1 MLVPFEVLR
10 VERDG
15 QPEAYH
21 TESLENGTRI
31 YIGQED
37 VEIEHGPHTYRL
49 TYRTGEQLGFF
60 PDHDQL
66 YWNVTGN
73 GWAFPIDRA
82 TANVVLPPDVPLE
95 GVKLEGYTGSEG
107 SKERALTTAVDRGAG
122 TLRFAASRP
131 LGNYEGL
138 TIVAD
143 FPKGYVH
150 EPTFEER
157 RASWL
162 RSNQHLVAGGAGLAL
177 VLLYYVVAWNAVGR
191 DPRRG
196 TIIPLFEA
204 AARSRR
210 RRRPLRV
217 GHGLRR
223 ALLHR
228 RTGQPG
234 REGLVAHRR
243 EGRRV
248 HAHP

>member
-1 MLVPFEVLR
+1 ML
-10 VERDG
+10 G
-15 QPEAYH
+15 YK
-21 TESLENGTRI
+21 TTR
-31 YIGQED
+31 
-37 VEIEHGPHTYRL
+37 
-49 TYRTGEQLGFF
+49 QLGFF
-60 PDHDQL
+60 DDHDEL

-107 SKERALTTAVDRGAG
+107 AKERALTTAVDRGTG

-177 VLLYYVVAWNAVGR
+177 VLLYYIVAWTAVGR

-204 AARSRR
+204 PLGLDAAGVRYLSGMGYDERCFTAGLVSLGVKGWLHIDERDGEFTLTRATASRR
-210 RRRPLRV
+210 RSPGRSDCSALTCSATP
-217 GHGLRR
+217 R
-223 ALLHR
+223 ASRWSR
-228 RTGQPG
+228 RTTA
-234 REGLVAHRR
+234 RS
-243 EGRRV
+243 GRRSTRS
-248 HAHP
+248 ATA